1 MKLRSLFNPESW
13 LWKPLGVLGDL
24 VMLSLLW
31 TVFSV
36 PILTFGSASA
46 ALYDTAVHSI
56 RRREDTVVAR
66 FLSTFKRELKQG
78 IFSTVIVLGVSVLLF
93 FAPLLV
99 FTGQTDWPYLIALW
113 VLLAFFLLCFLCW
126 LWPVLSRFS
135 MGFRALHV
143 NALRLSFGYILRSA
157 AMAVV
162 WGLTLYA
169 GLRFIAPL
177 FVCPALAS
185 LLSSTLIEPVFGRY
199 EEQSTPLDE
208 SGKV

>member
-36 PILTFGSASA
+36 PIVTLGPAGT
-46 ALYDTAVHSI
+46 ALYDAAVHSI
-56 RRREDTVVAR
+56 RRKEDTVIAR
-66 FLSTFKRELKQG
+66 FVSTFKRELKQG
-78 IFSTVIVLGVSVLLF
+78 VLSTLLVLGVSALLF

-99 FTGQTDWPYLIALW
+99 FTRQTDWPYLLALW
-113 VLLAFFLLCFLCW
+113 YLLAFFLLCFLCW

-135 MGFRALHV
+135 MGLRALHV
-143 NALRLSFGYILRSA
+143 NSLRLSVGNILRSA

-162 WGLTLYA
+162 WGLALYA

-177 FVCPALAS
+177 FVCPALAA
-185 LLSSTLIEPVFGRY
+185 LLSSALIEPVFGRY
-199 EEQSTPLDE
+199 EEQSTALDE
-208 SGKV
+208 SRKI